1 MPKVKL
7 REFNRD
13 KRTFDYLKEV
23 ELASVPTS
31 GDKIIVNIRGTS
43 FIFRVYDVL
52 YSDYNEVDVNV
63 IRMGNISEYN
73 LTGFPDII
81 E

>member
-7 REFNRD
+7 KEFNRD

-31 GDKIIVNIRGTS
+31 GDKITVNIRGTGY
-43 FIFRVYDVL
+43 IFRVYDVL

-63 IRMGNISEYN
+63 IRIGVLTDYN
-73 LTGFPDII
+73 SSGFPDII